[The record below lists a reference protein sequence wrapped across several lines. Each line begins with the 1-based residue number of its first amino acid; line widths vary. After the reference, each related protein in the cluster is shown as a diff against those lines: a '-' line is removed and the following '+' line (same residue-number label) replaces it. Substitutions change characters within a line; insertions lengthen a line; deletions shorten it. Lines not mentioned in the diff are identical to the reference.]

1 MVDELKWLNLSDD
14 KVTETRKN
22 GPLTQKLLKIVA
34 VAKDELK
41 ISGQNDAATK
51 QQGALL
57 YHVGTRLKAQ
67 CQQHTALLV
76 RHVMNGN
83 IRTEPQLAAAIE
95 YLLGSAMKEI
105 DEPKFLDSCGVGV
118 VVTAQEIQN
127 RVEEAI
133 EKFKPEILKQ
143 RYSFNTGRI
152 LGDVKS
158 KLKWADGSAVKREVD
173 LCIMLLLGPKTVDDL
188 YPKKGKASTNKPEH
202 VDIGHSNSIVSEN
215 AGLNSTKKEEE
226 TIETIE
232 ELMRKKTIFHKVGEN
247 YKTDGYVITLNT
259 MDLLRKHV
267 DAVNGKVV
275 TRFPPEPN
283 GILHIG
289 HAKAINIDFG
299 YAKAYDGI
307 CYLRFDDTNPE
318 KEEEKFAKSIIDMVE
333 WLGYKPYK
341 ITYSSDYF
349 DQLYE
354 WAVVLIKKGLAYVC
368 HQTTDEIRGFEV
380 AMSPWRDRPME
391 ESLQLFEDMRRG
403 KFNEGEAT
411 LRLKTILEEGKV
423 DPIAYRIK
431 YCFHHRT
438 GNKWCIYPTYDYTHC
453 LCDSLEN
460 ITHSLCTKEFQSRRS
475 SYYWLCNSLDIYC
488 PVQWEYGRL
497 NMNYSVVS
505 KRKIKA
511 LIDNKIVS
519 DWDDPRLFTLTALR
533 RRGIPPEAINKFILR
548 LGITT
553 AQTFIDPQVLD
564 ATTRDYLNKSAPRT
578 MAVLDPLKV
587 TIENYDALSLSCSL
601 SVPDFPHDPDRSK
614 QQHTIAVDNVIFIER
629 SDYREGE
636 KTTDNFHRLSKNKVV
651 GLKYLGIVISLTSE
665 LRDDNGEILELTV
678 KASKLT
684 SENRPKI
691 FIHWVANPVHCQV
704 RIYDRLFRHKNPE
717 DVNKVPDGFL
727 SDCNENSL
735 RILEP
740 VYIDRSISNL
750 KVCDRFQFER
760 VGFFSVDPDSTSD
773 KLVFNRIVDLKED
786 GVKKQL

>member
-22 GPLTQKLLKIVA
+22 GPLTQKLSKIVA
-34 VAKDELK
+34 IAKDELK

-51 QQGALL
+51 QQGTLL

-67 CQQHTALLV
+67 CQQHTPLIV

-83 IRTEPQLAAAIE
+83 IRTEPQLVAAIE
-95 YLLGSAMKEI
+95 YLLSNAMNGI
-105 DEPKFLDSCGVGV
+105 DERKFLDASGVGV
-118 VVTAQEIQN
+118 VVTAEQIQN
-127 RVEEAI
+127 QVKEAI

-143 RYSFNTGRI
+143 RYSFNTGKI
-152 LGDVKS
+152 LGEVKS
-158 KLKWADGSAVKREVD
+158 KLKWADGSAVKCEVD
-173 LCIMLLLGPKTVDDL
+173 LCIMLLLGPKTIDDL
-188 YPKKGKASTNKPEH
+188 YLKKEKASKNKPEH
-202 VDIGHSNSIVSEN
+202 IAIGRSDPIMCEDTESI
-215 AGLNSTKKEEE
+215 STQTEEE
-226 TIETIE
+226 AVDTIE

-247 YKTDGYVITLNT
+247 YKTSGYVITPNT
-259 MDLLRKHV
+259 MELLRKHV
-267 DAVNGKVV
+267 EAVKGKVV

-299 YAKAYDGI
+299 YAKAHDGI

-318 KEEEKFAKSIIDMVE
+318 KEEEKFTKSIIEMVE

-368 HQTTDEIRGFEV
+368 HQAVDEIRGFEV
-380 AMSPWRDRPME
+380 TMSPWRNRPVA

-411 LRLKTILEEGKV
+411 LRMKTILEEGKV

-431 YCFHHRT
+431 YCRHHRT
-438 GNKWCIYPTYDYTHC
+438 GNKWCIYPTYDFTHC

-475 SYYWLCNSLDIYC
+475 SYYWLCSSLDIYC

-505 KRKIKA
+505 KRKIKL

-533 RRGIPPEAINKFILR
+533 RRGIPPEAINNFVIK
-548 LGITT
+548 LGLTT
-553 AQTFIDPQVLD
+553 AQVFIDPQVLD

-587 TIENYDALSLSCSL
+587 TIENYDELLLPCSL
-601 SVPDFPHDPDRSK
+601 SVPDFPHDADRSE
-614 QQHTIAVDNVIFIER
+614 QQHIIAMDRVIFIDR

-636 KTTDNFHRLSKNKVV
+636 KASDNFHRLTKNKLV
-651 GLKYLGIVISLTSE
+651 GLKYLGVVISLTRE
-665 LRDDNGEILELTV
+665 LRNENKEITELTV

-684 SENRPKI
+684 HENRPKAYL
-691 FIHWVANPVHCQV
+691 HWVANPAHCQV
-704 RIYDRLFRHKNPE
+704 RIYERLFRHKNPE
-717 DVNKVPDGFL
+717 EVPTGFI

-740 VYIDRSISNL
+740 VYIDKSISNS
-750 KVCDRFQFER
+750 KVYDRYQFER

-773 KLVFNRIVDLKED
+773 KLIFNRVVDLKED
-786 GVKKQL
+786 SVKKQL

>member
-1 MVDELKWLNLSDD
+1 MVEELKWLNLSDD
-14 KVTETRKN
+14 KVIETQKN
-22 GPLTQKLLKIVA
+22 GPLTEKLSKIVA
-34 VAKDELK
+34 LAKDELK
-41 ISGQNDAATK
+41 IAGQDDVATK
-51 QQGALL
+51 QQGTLL
-57 YHVGTRLKAQ
+57 YHVGTRLKSQ
-67 CQQHTALLV
+67 CQQHTPLVV

-83 IRTEPQLAAAIE
+83 IRTEPQLVAAIE
-95 YLLGSAMKEI
+95 YLLSNAVKGI
-105 DEPKFLDSCGVGV
+105 DEKEFLDASGVGIV
-118 VVTAQEIQN
+118 ITADQIQN
-127 RVEEAI
+127 QVKESV

-143 RYSFNTGRI
+143 RYSFNIGKI

-188 YPKKGKASTNKPEH
+188 YPKKEKASKNKSEQNAL
-202 VDIGHSNSIVSEN
+202 SVSDPIMSKN
-215 AGLNSTKKEEE
+215 AEANNAQKEEE
-226 TIETIE
+226 TVDTIE

-247 YKTDGYVITLNT
+247 YKTGGYVITPNT
-259 MDLLRKHV
+259 MELLKKHIE
-267 DAVNGKVV
+267 AVKGKVV

-289 HAKAINIDFG
+289 HAKAININFG
-299 YAKAYDGI
+299 YAKAHDGI

-318 KEEEKFAKSIIDMVE
+318 KEEEKFTKSIIEMVE

-354 WAVVLIKKGLAYVC
+354 WAVVLIKKGVAYVC
-368 HQTTDEIRGFEV
+368 HQAVDEMRGFEV
-380 AMSPWRDRPME
+380 TISPWRNRPVE

-411 LRLKTILEEGKV
+411 LRLKIILEEGKV
-423 DPIAYRIK
+423 DPVAYRIK
-431 YCFHHRT
+431 YCPHHRT
-438 GNKWCIYPTYDYTHC
+438 GNKWCVYPTYDFTHC

-475 SYYWLCNSLDIYC
+475 SYYWLCNNLDIYC

-533 RRGIPPEAINKFILR
+533 RRGIPPEAINNFIMG
-548 LGITT
+548 LGLTT
-553 AQTFIDPQVLD
+553 AQTFIDPQLLD
-564 ATTRDYLNKSAPRT
+564 ATARDYLNKSAPRT

-587 TIENYDALSLSCSL
+587 TIENYDELSLPCSL
-601 SVPDFPHDPDRSK
+601 SVPDFPNDPDRSK
-614 QQHTIAVDNVIFIER
+614 QQHTIAVDRVIFIDR

-636 KTTDNFHRLSKNKVV
+636 TDKDFLRLAKNKLV
-651 GLKYLGIVISLTSE
+651 GLKYLGVIISLTSE
-665 LRDDNGEILELTV
+665 LKNDRGEVIELMV
-678 KASKLT
+678 KAVKIT
-684 SENRPKI
+684 AENRPKAYL
-691 FIHWVANPVHCQV
+691 HWVANPTYCQV
-704 RIYDRLFRHKNPE
+704 RIYERLFRHKNPE
-717 DVNKVPDGFL
+717 DGNEVPGGFI

-735 RILEP
+735 QILEP
-740 VYIDRSISNL
+740 VYIDKSISNW
-750 KVCDRFQFER
+750 KVYDRYQFER
-760 VGFFSVDPDSTSD
+760 VGFFSVDPDSTPYT
-773 KLVFNRIVDLKED
+773 V
-786 GVKKQL
+786 